1 MRKTKTTSV
10 TRVLVA
16 TLVAAGMTGCA
27 QTKSWMDDFG
37 RSNSAPSS
45 PEALGAPNAD
55 EYLRDLADIAS
66 GDPARQAEIF
76 EDARAGAQLTPNP
89 STRLRY
95 ALVLAAPGHPE
106 TNPQEAQSLLR
117 EIMTQAPLMTQA
129 EIALAQISL
138 TSVEQ
143 RIVLESE
150 NRRLR
155 AASDQAARTR
165 QQAISQRL
173 ASVEAENRRLQ
184 EELTDAEQKLEAI
197 TSIERSIRDQ
207 E

>member
-1 MRKTKTTSV
+1 MAAVLTTA
-10 TRVLVA
+10 LLA
-16 TLVAAGMTGCA
+16 GCA
-27 QTKSWMDDFG
+27 QTKSWMDIGKSDSG
-37 RSNSAPSS
+37 GSSQSSSA
-45 PEALGAPNAD
+45 EVLGAPPAED
-55 EYLRDLADIAS
+55 YLNDLADIAS

-76 EDARAGAQLTPNP
+76 EDARARAQLTPNP

-106 TNPQEAQSLLR
+106 SNPQEAQSLLR

-129 EIALAQISL
+129 EIDLARISL

-155 AASDQAARTR
+155 NASDRAQRTQEQAV
-165 QQAISQRL
+165 SQRL
-173 ASVEAENRRLQ
+173 ASVEAENRRLRD
-184 EELTDAEQKLEAI
+184 ELTDAEQKLKAI
-197 TSIERSIRDQ
+197 TSIEQSIRQQD
-207 E
+207 